1 MVVVADIESHLS
13 FTRIHSSKLLE
24 DVSSPIKNVVGR
36 WLFTKIYI
44 HVRASPRVCQ
54 ILLGKFCV
62 MPSSKKICQVK
73 KVHLQ
78 QFGIIHLSNPD
89 LTYIRDSERKQNY
102 VYVLPLL
109 ETYIRN
115 PHLFFISFF
124 TLPPREK
131 RPMATTIRARIY
143 ARGDVSFVK
152 FLFLPSWFTKL
163 S

>member
-102 VYVLPLL
+102 VYVLPPFGNLHRESSSFL
-109 ETYIRN
+109 Y
-115 PHLFFISFF
+115 FFFY
-124 TLPPREK
+124 PP
-131 RPMATTIRARIY
+131 T
-143 ARGDVSFVK
+143 
-152 FLFLPSWFTKL
+152 
-163 S
+163 

>member
-1 MVVVADIESHLS
+1 MVVVANIESHLS

-102 VYVLPLL
+102 VYVLPPFGNLHQESSSFL
-109 ETYIRN
+109 Y
-115 PHLFFISFF
+115 FFFY
-124 TLPPREK
+124 PP
-131 RPMATTIRARIY
+131 T
-143 ARGDVSFVK
+143 
-152 FLFLPSWFTKL
+152 
-163 S
+163 